1 LQAGVQKL
9 HYNFMASTLRSSAK
23 LSIAILASRLLGVV
37 RDSLFARI
45 FGVGA
50 FTDAYSTAFRIPNL
64 LRDLFAEGALSS
76 AFVPTFSEA
85 LEQGGKERAFRLGN
99 LVLGLVLLVTGILT
113 LIATVYSREIIALM
127 TREDLAQIGTATSLA
142 QIMMPILMMV
152 SVSAVWMGML
162 NAQQRYLAPAYAP
175 AMFNVTSIMCGV
187 LLLIFHFSEETAI
200 IVWSA
205 GTALSGL
212 VQAVVQLPSLYHLG
226 YRVRPTLNGIF
237 TDPALRRIL
246 RLMAPAT
253 VGLAA
258 IQINVFVNT
267 KFATALGT
275 GPLTLLSNAFRLF
288 YLPVGLFGVALATV
302 TTARAAEGAAR
313 GDREA
318 LLHRVSEGIH
328 GVWLLAFPSS
338 VGLIVLAKPVVELI
352 FEGGRFLPQD
362 TAAMVPI
369 VQAYMLGVLPYSL
382 VKVLAP
388 GFFAVNRPRI
398 PMMASILS
406 VLVNL
411 IFNWIYY
418 RRLGAVGLAL
428 GTTVAALI
436 NLSILRI
443 AFGRVI
449 GPPKRS
455 KWVRNIGL
463 LILANIGMGAVAG
476 FIWNIGADYMTILHG
491 TGLPMGLPRLIHGV
505 YLLLT
510 IAISFVAY
518 VATLR
523 LFRIPGANEL
533 SEMPRRLLGKFTG
546 KKAG

>member
-1 LQAGVQKL
+1 
-9 HYNFMASTLRSSAK
+9 MASTLRSSAK

-99 LVLGLVLLVTGILT
+99 LVLGLVLLVTGLLT
-113 LIATVYSREIIALM
+113 LFGMLYSREIISIM
-127 TREDLAQIGTATSLA
+127 TRDDLAQIETATVLA
-142 QIMMPILMMV
+142 QIMMPILMLV

-175 AMFNVTSIMCGV
+175 AMFNITSIACGV
-187 LLLIFHFSEETAI
+187 LLLFLHFSEHTAI

-212 VQAVVQLPSLYHLG
+212 VQAIVQLPSLNRLG
-226 YRVRPTLNGIF
+226 YRVRPTLTGLF
-237 TDPALRRIL
+237 HDHALRRIL

-258 IQINVFVNT
+258 IQINIFVNT

-318 LLHRVSEGIH
+318 LLDRVSEGIH
-328 GVWLLAFPSS
+328 GVWLLALPAA

-388 GFFAVNRPRI
+388 GFFAIDRPRI

-411 IFNWIYY
+411 VFNWIYY

-428 GTTVAALI
+428 GTTVAALM
-436 NLSILRI
+436 NLAVLRI
-443 AFGRVI
+443 AFRSVI
-449 GPPKRS
+449 GSPKRPHW
-455 KWVRNIGL
+455 KRNIGIL
-463 LILANIGMGAVAG
+463 LLANTGMGLVAG
-476 FIWNIGADYMTILHG
+476 FIWNVGDRLLKNIHNTWVPIGFA
-491 TGLPMGLPRLIHGV
+491 RLTHGV

-510 IAISFVAY
+510 IAISYLVY
-518 VATLR
+518 LTLVR
-523 LFRIPGANEL
+523 IFRVPGANEL
-533 SEMPRRLLGKFTG
+533 AEIPRRVLRTLTG
-546 KKAG
+546 KNGSRTVR